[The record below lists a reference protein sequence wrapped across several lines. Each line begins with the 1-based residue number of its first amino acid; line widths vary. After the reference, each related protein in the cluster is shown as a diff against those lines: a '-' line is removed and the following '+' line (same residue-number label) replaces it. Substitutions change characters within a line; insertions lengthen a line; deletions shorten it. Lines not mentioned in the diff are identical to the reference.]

1 MMIII
6 NMYEL
11 KRIRGK
17 AKKEQKVQQG
27 RYSDTLN
34 EQAWSMNEFGI
45 ACWTQAGDNIASSYP
60 LGWPIIE

>member
-34 EQAWSMNEFGI
+34 EQA
-45 ACWTQAGDNIASSYP
+45 
-60 LGWPIIE
+60 